1 MHSTQ
6 RGSSNHGSVVTSDL
20 SGMCSQPLKNLARQL
35 QVSSS
40 FRVEKKISQASEE
53 LGLFPLT
60 LYLNHLSHRPE
71 KALLRNPGKGISSL
85 PFRKFS
91 CFCRSHFSY
100 LNSMATQ
107 KLLGESSII
116 IHSFTHSGL

>member
-1 MHSTQ
+1 MSLSTQ
-6 RGSSNHGSVVTSDL
+6 NSRSDL
-20 SGMCSQPLKNLARQL
+20 TSVCSQPLKNLARQL

-71 KALLRNPGKGISSL
+71 KPLIHLAEKPHASPIREFVSSVSPIFCETFIFVKMKRGLL
-85 PFRKFS
+85 
-91 CFCRSHFSY
+91 
-100 LNSMATQ
+100 
-107 KLLGESSII
+107 LL
-116 IHSFTHSGL
+116 